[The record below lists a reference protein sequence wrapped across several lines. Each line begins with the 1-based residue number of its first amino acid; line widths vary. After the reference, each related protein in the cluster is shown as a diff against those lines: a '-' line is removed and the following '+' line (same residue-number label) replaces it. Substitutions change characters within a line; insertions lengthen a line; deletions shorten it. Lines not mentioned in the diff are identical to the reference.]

1 MSDEVIGPVKLKDHF
16 FDIVMRS
23 VSRDENGDWVL
34 NQEVPLLREFANS
47 PGELALKQMTF
58 TKDAGPDIVAAIIAA
73 MDKQSMPLQEL
84 GMKEIQELFEAFAQG
99 GGNVP
104 PGQNK

>member
-1 MSDEVIGPVKLKDHF
+1 MSDEVISPVKLKDHF
-16 FDIVMRS
+16 FDVVMRS

-47 PGELALKQMTF
+47 PGELTLKQMTF

-73 MDKQSMPLQEL
+73 MDKQSMPFQEL
-84 GMKEIQELFEAFAQG
+84 GMKEMQELFESFGQG
-99 GGNVP
+99 KKDKSSV
-104 PGQNK
+104 